1 MVHVSDSERLRL
13 KLDNLVIVKKSVEY
27 KIPLSDISMIVVEGG
42 DTTISFRLLNAFAQ
56 YNIVLIACDTKY
68 LPSGIFYGYNQHF
81 RAHKK
86 LQAQLQ
92 WSQQS
97 KDYIWQQIIFYKIDT
112 QQDVLTI
119 LQKNSEAIVL
129 LSNYKN
135 QIELADKTNREG
147 HAAKVYFNTLFGKK
161 FIRMTEMET
170 DVINAGLNYGY
181 TILRSQLARIVV
193 GYGLNPLL
201 GLFHKNEYN
210 TFNLVDDLIEP
221 FRPIV
226 DLWVYYH
233 LKDEQFLTYQKRI
246 ELVNI
251 LNIKIKYGTEVTTV
265 TNAMDKYVKAFIR
278 AIEVNDFKSFHCPTI
293 ITEEVEKV
301 YEV

>member
-13 KLDNLVIVKKSVEY
+13 KLDSLVIVKKSVEY

-56 YNIVLIACDTKY
+56 YNIVLITCDTKY

-81 RAHKK
+81 RAYKK

-92 WSQQS
+92 WTKKN
-97 KDYIWQQIIFYKIDT
+97 KDDMWQRIIFYKIDT
-112 QQDVLTI
+112 QQDVLAI
-119 LQKNSEAIVL
+119 LQKSSEAILL

-135 QIELADKTNREG
+135 QIEPADKTNREG
-147 HAAKVYFNTLFGKK
+147 HAAKVYFNALFGKD

-170 DVINAGLNYGY
+170 DIINAGLNYGY

-210 TFNLVDDLIEP
+210 AFNLVDDLIEP

-233 LKDEQFLTYQKRI
+233 LKNEQFLTYQKRI

-251 LNIKIKYGTEVTTV
+251 LNVKVKYGKEITTV

-278 AIEVNDFKSFHCPTI
+278 TIEMNDDTAFNCPVI
-293 ITEEVEKV
+293 LKEEVEKD